1 MMKDRIVSFAEL
13 QMFIN
18 KNLPLGKRTV
28 LNCGG
33 KLFLDL
39 LPSGNARFFVRQ
51 RIEGKDTKTVIGLYP
66 DNSLKEAREKANKI
80 IKETQ
85 DRHDYSLSV
94 APTFG
99 EYAKTWLEF
108 FLPNPELENS
118 HKNNKRYQTVKSYI
132 NALKGLHD
140 VPIDMITPYIVDKV
154 LSKTD
159 KTQGTKYRAIRALN
173 QCLNS
178 AVIDEVIKENPCRN
192 LTNSKGLLSKKY
204 AKPKCKGYPWVPA
217 EQLKEEYFERLAHI
231 NLSRRYFYLFHAL
244 TFVRNGAITQI
255 EWDWIDLQNK
265 CIKIPGV
272 AMKNGRDFNVPVTRF
287 TEILLKN
294 WKDECIKQDEKLSKY
309 VFHSRSSLS
318 TPIAM
323 GYLQEPVRNITG
335 VDVTMHG
342 LRKSARTWMASIGV
356 PELISEIALSHVSKN
371 QLVNVYNKHDYFR
384 ERMAVLTLW
393 DYFIYTQLPDEFRCL
408 ITPIDQGYLDKCNRE
423 LEAQKNKI
431 DFLSSEI

>member
-1 MMKDRIVSFAEL
+1 
-13 QMFIN
+13 
-18 KNLPLGKRTV
+18 
-28 LNCGG
+28 
-33 KLFLDL
+33 
-39 LPSGNARFFVRQ
+39 
-51 RIEGKDTKTVIGLYP
+51 
-66 DNSLKEAREKANKI
+66 
-80 IKETQ
+80 
-85 DRHDYSLSV
+85 
-94 APTFG
+94 
-99 EYAKTWLEF
+99 
-108 FLPNPELENS
+108 
-118 HKNNKRYQTVKSYI
+118 
-132 NALKGLHD
+132 
-140 VPIDMITPYIVDKV
+140 
-154 LSKTD
+154 
-159 KTQGTKYRAIRALN
+159 
-173 QCLNS
+173 
-178 AVIDEVIKENPCRN
+178 
-192 LTNSKGLLSKKY
+192 
-204 AKPKCKGYPWVPA
+204 
-217 EQLKEEYFERLAHI
+217 
-231 NLSRRYFYLFHAL
+231 
-244 TFVRNGAITQI
+244 
-255 EWDWIDLQNK
+255 
-265 CIKIPGV
+265 
-272 AMKNGRDFNVPVTRF
+272 MKNGRDFNVPITRF

-408 ITPIDQGYLDKCNRE
+408 ITPIDQGYLDKCNSE